1 MGNPN
6 INIILEDD
14 DIVEEDVQKKPD

>member
-6 INIILEDD
+6 INIIQEDD